1 MKSVKSL
8 KNIKGAVVL
17 VRADFNVPLKGTK
30 IVDET
35 RIKVALPTISYLRK
49 QGAKIVLMSH
59 IGRDP
64 EESLRPVYNAL
75 KKHLPTVH
83 FSPEVVGVKTTTL
96 VTSMKNGDVL
106 LLENLR
112 SNKGEK
118 ENNAEFA
125 KALANLG
132 DIYVNEAFPV
142 SHRADASI
150 VGVPK
155 LLPHYAGL
163 QMEREVSE
171 LSKVLKPKR
180 PFLFILGGAKIETK
194 LPLLK
199 KFLKTAD
206 NVFVGG
212 VLANNFFIAQ
222 GHEIGAS
229 KYDADA
235 PSVKPMLKNK
245 KLILPTTVVVAE
257 SKNKKKEI
265 AVAAI
270 EPKEMVLDIGPTS
283 IKNLAETIKKAKV
296 ILWNGPM
303 GWYEGGYVES
313 TELLLTMLAKSKA
326 ETIIGGGDTSVLVE
340 QKKMAKK
347 FTFVSTG
354 GGATLDFLAEG
365 TLPGIK
371 ALK

>member
-1 MKSVKSL
+1 MKSVKTL
-8 KNIKGAVVL
+8 KNIKGAFVL
-17 VRADFNVPLKGTK
+17 VRTDFNVPLKGTK
-30 IVDET
+30 VLDDT
-35 RIKVALPTISYLRK
+35 RIKVALPTISHLRK
-49 QGAKIVLMSH
+49 AGAKVILMSH

-64 EESLRPVYNAL
+64 EESLKPVYHAL

-83 FSPEVVGVKTTTL
+83 FSPEVIGVKTTKLLT
-96 VTSMKNGDVL
+96 TMKNGDVL

-118 ENNAEFA
+118 ANDPLFA
-125 KALANLG
+125 KALANIA

-142 SHRADASI
+142 SHRGDASI

-155 LLPHYAGL
+155 LLPHYAGF
-163 QMEREVSE
+163 QMEREVKE

-194 LPLLK
+194 LPILK
-199 KFLKTAD
+199 KFLKIAD
-206 NVFVGG
+206 TVFVGG
-212 VLANNFFIAQ
+212 VLANNFFIEK
-222 GHEIGAS
+222 GYHIGQS

-235 PSVKPMLKNK
+235 PSIKPLMKNK

-257 SKNKKKEI
+257 GKNKKKEI
-265 AVAAI
+265 MADAI
-270 EPKEMVLDIGPTS
+270 EATESVFDIGPTS
-283 IKNLAETIKKAKV
+283 IKNLESAIKKAKV

-303 GWYEGGYVES
+303 GWYEGGYVET
-313 TELLLTMLAKSKA
+313 TELLLSMLAKSKA